1 MDSSTSKSTLDSQ
14 TPIALSDIRT
24 GPAAVCLHDA
34 IAFLLQCPVNKYTKQ
49 DISRFLDRNKS
60 AFPCTLIVLAGTET
74 KFEPKAG
81 HKQRGRERGRE
92 HHAIRTPERLVEV
105 IKEYLQHHHTKSA
118 KCKAN
123 KVSKYDSVKAQS
135 RVLADHLAQHY
146 LPNLWPGYLSLW
158 PVNVREHPHLFA
170 PFFGGESE
178 LPGNEDDRQGPSP
191 TPSTPTAGP
200 SPQVNLCVCFKSAMK
215 SV

>member
-14 TPIALSDIRT
+14 TPIELSDIRT

-60 AFPCTLIVLAGTET
+60 AFPCTLSVLADTET

-105 IKEYLQHHHTKSA
+105 IKEYLQHYHTKSA

-135 RVLADHLAQHY
+135 RELADHLVQHY

-170 PFFGGESE
+170 PFFVGGSE
-178 LPGNEDDRQGPSP
+178 LPGHEDDRQGPSP

-200 SPQVNLCVCFKSAMK
+200 TPQVNLCVCFKSSMQ

>member
-1 MDSSTSKSTLDSQ
+1 MDSSTSKSTLDSP
-14 TPIALSDIRT
+14 TPIELGDIRT

-34 IAFLLQCPVNKYTKQ
+34 IAFLLQCSVNRNTKQ
-49 DISRFLDRNKS
+49 DISRFLGRNKS
-60 AFPCTLIVLAGTET
+60 AFPCTLSVLADTET

-81 HKQRGRERGRE
+81 HKQRGRE

-105 IKEYLQHHHTKSA
+105 IREYLQYYHTKSA
-118 KCKAN
+118 KCKKSNQA
-123 KVSKYDSVKAQS
+123 SKYDSVKAQS
-135 RVLADHLAQHY
+135 RELADHLVQHY

-158 PVNVREHPHLFA
+158 PVDVRENPHLFA
-170 PFFGGESE
+170 PFFEGESE
-178 LPGNEDDRQGPSP
+178 LPGDEDDRQGSSP

-200 SPQVNLCVCFKSAMK
+200 PPQVNLCVCFKSAMK